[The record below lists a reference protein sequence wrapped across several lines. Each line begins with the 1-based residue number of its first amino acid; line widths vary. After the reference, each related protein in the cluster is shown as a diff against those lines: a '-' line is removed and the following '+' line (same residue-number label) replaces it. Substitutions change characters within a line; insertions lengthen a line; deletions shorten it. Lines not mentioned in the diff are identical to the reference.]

1 MKIVLGSDHGGVE
14 LKDALVTYLQEKG
27 HEVQDLG
34 THGTESVDYP
44 DYAKKVAAVVL
55 EESIPGILVC
65 GTGIGIS
72 IAANKVPGIRAA
84 LCSEE
89 FSARMSR
96 RHNNANIL
104 CLGGRTTGVE
114 LAKSI
119 VDAYLEEDFEGGRHQ
134 RRVDLIEETNK

>member
-72 IAANKVPGIRAA
+72 IAANKIPGIRAA

>member
-1 MKIVLGSDHGGVE
+1 MNVVIGSDHGGYE
-14 LKDALVTYLQEKG
+14 LKEALVPFLKEEG
-27 HEVQDLG
+27 FDVLDVG
-34 THGTESVDYP
+34 THDLASVDYP
-44 DYAKKVAAVVL
+44 DFAKKVTEVVL
-55 EESIPGILVC
+55 EESILGILIC

-72 IAANKVPGIRAA
+72 IA
-84 LCSEE
+84 EE

-119 VDAYLEEDFEGGRHQ
+119 VKAYLEEDFEGGRHQ
-134 RRVDLIEETNK
+134 RRVELIEDNSML